1 MLACHR
7 NTPVEQAGKTD
18 ELPGLIPKQNIFKN
32 FSYEISAESF
42 NARFGQRPGL
52 YVGKI
57 IPQKYQEC

>member
-1 MLACHR
+1 MSFKAGFLNKMFPR
-7 NTPVEQAGKTD
+7 NID
-18 ELPGLIPKQNIFKN
+18 

-42 NARFGQRPGL
+42 NARFGLRPEL